1 MLSGAHPALT
11 ALAELPRGPWPR
23 ADSASRGGSTV
34 PLPPANAPPPHPQF
48 PSLEP
53 CGQVLS
59 GRARPRSPSPVTAV
73 PRARGKPRAG
83 KAQPS
88 PGPDLTRGRRAHRA
102 APQAAPS
109 PGGAVSGPVPAAPA
123 SSRTCRG
130 ARRPAAGAA
139 GQPVQTISQL
149 SGLEARAAGGD
160 ASSAAVRA
168 RRTRR
173 RAHLDR
179 PGSRRLLPCGL
190 EPATERAREPR
201 PAQPPRDSPRP
212 GGERRGTEA

>member
-1 MLSGAHPALT
+1 M
-11 ALAELPRGPWPR
+11 
-23 ADSASRGGSTV
+23 
-34 PLPPANAPPPHPQF
+34 
-48 PSLEP
+48 
-53 CGQVLS
+53 LS

-160 ASSAAVRA
+160 TSSAAVRPKDAASGPLRPA
-168 RRTRR
+168 RLTASAPLRPGAGHGASPGTPSSTAPTGQPTAGGRTPWSGSMSEQRGCLSFPAGPAPER
-173 RAHLDR
+173 KPRDLDGDR
-179 PGSRRLLPCGL
+179 PFD
-190 EPATERAREPR
+190 AA
-201 PAQPPRDSPRP
+201 
-212 GGERRGTEA
+212 GEASVR